1 MHRGRWEQDLNQHS
15 SLVSQGDPKG
25 ARAWRKGH
33 HGHLGG
39 WAVVDPREGAL
50 SQVHEMTQD
59 WDKADVHRGPWAG
72 STGGDGYPGLGLQSC
87 MSDSTHGSLMGGFPP
102 HSLRAWCLR
111 GEGWTVQQKQPVG
124 NGPSVAD
131 SRTGLS

>member
-1 MHRGRWEQDLNQHS
+1 MHRGRWEQGLNQHS
-15 SLVSQGDPKG
+15 PLVSQGDPKG
-25 ARAWRKGH
+25 AGAWRKGH
-33 HGHLGG
+33 RGHLGG
-39 WAVVDPREGAL
+39 RAVVDPRD
-50 SQVHEMTQD
+50 EMTQD
-59 WDKADVHRGPWAG
+59 WDKADVHGGPWAG
-72 STGGDGYPGLGLQSC
+72 STGGDGRPGLGLQSC
-87 MSDSTHGSLMGGFPP
+87 VSDSTHGSLMGGFPP